1 MADRRCV
8 VCAEPLAGRQMK
20 YDTPACEKRAG
31 RAAWVEK
38 TYGVTLDEWDQIFA
52 EQDGGCGI
60 CGRKPRKDETF
71 HLDHEHA
78 KGQSGPVRGILC
90 PYCNTRL
97 IGRLK
102 DHTKAQKMA
111 DYLRDPPATRA
122 LGRVTIAPG
131 RPKAKRK
138 PRRSTTASKRS

>member
-1 MADRRCV
+1 MATSAAAIDCI
-8 VCAEPLAGRQMK
+8 VCGGLLVGRQKK
-20 YDTPACEKRAG
+20 YCSAGCQKQAG

-38 TYGVTLDEWDQIFA
+38 TYGITLAEWDRILA
-52 EQDGGCGI
+52 EQGGGCGI
-60 CGRKPRKDETF
+60 CERPPRANETF

-78 KGQSGPVRGILC
+78 SGQAGPVRGILC

-122 LGRVTIAPG
+122 LGRVVVAPG
-131 RPKAKRK
+131 RPKAKRR
-138 PRRSTTASKRS
+138 PRKRAR

>member
-1 MADRRCV
+1 MNECI
-8 VCAEPLAGRQMK
+8 VCGGPLLGRQKK
-20 YDTPACEKRAG
+20 YCSAACQKRAG
-31 RAAWVEK
+31 RAAWIALV
-38 TYGVTLDEWDQIFA
+38 YGITLAEWDSILEAQG
-52 EQDGGCGI
+52 GGCGI
-60 CGRKPRKDETF
+60 CERPPREGETF

-111 DYLRDPPATRA
+111 DYLRDPPAPRA
-122 LGRVTIAPG
+122 LGRTVIAPG
-131 RPKAKRK
+131 RPKKRRQ
-138 PRRSTTASKRS
+138 PRRRTRTKG